1 MFEPKTAEEI
11 ESAAEGLGIEPA
23 ALLAI
28 AEVESGGQ
36 VFAVVDGRDEPLI
49 RFEGHYFDKRL
60 SDADRA
66 RARADGIA
74 SPVAG
79 EVANPASQEARWRLL
94 RARRRDR
101 PAGGLRVGVVGAR
114 PGDGRALGS
123 GWALPT
129 STRWS
134 PRRARVRPARRG

>member
-1 MFEPKTAEEI
+1 M
-11 ESAAEGLGIEPA
+11 
-23 ALLAI
+23 
-28 AEVESGGQ
+28 
-36 VFAVVDGRDEPLI
+36 VDGRDEPLI

-94 RARRRDR
+94 GAPPRSTGRRPMNRCRGGSAR
-101 PAGGLRVGVVGAR
+101 
-114 PGDGRALGS
+114 
-123 GWALPT
+123 
-129 STRWS
+129 
-134 PRRARVRPARRG
+134 

>member
-1 MFEPKTAEEI
+1 MFERNTEEEI
-11 ESAAEGLGIEPA
+11 ANVAESLGIEPA

-36 VFAVVDGRDEPLI
+36 VFARVDGRDEPLI

-66 RARADGIA
+66 RARADGLA

-94 RARRRDR
+94 VAPPRSTT
-101 PAGGLRVGVVGAR
+101 GGLGIGVVGAR
-114 PGDGRALGS
+114 PGDGRALAVAGF
-123 GWALPT
+123 
-129 STRWS
+129 
-134 PRRARVRPARRG
+134 